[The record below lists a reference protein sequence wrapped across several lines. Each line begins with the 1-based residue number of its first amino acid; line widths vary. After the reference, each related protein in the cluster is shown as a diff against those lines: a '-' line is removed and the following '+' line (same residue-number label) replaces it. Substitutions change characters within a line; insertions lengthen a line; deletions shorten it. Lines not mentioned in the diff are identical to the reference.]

1 MYEHR
6 SKPLVSRRIFLGR
19 LVRNAAL
26 AAAIVAGSLA
36 VGVMGYRELEHL
48 SWVDALLNASMI
60 LGAMGPVDPVRT
72 TAGKLFASA
81 YALYSGLVL
90 VVVTGIV
97 FAPVV
102 HRLLH
107 TFHAGI
113 RGRYD
118 VEGGGAVD
126 LQTTTVRSS
135 SGD

>member
-60 LGAMGPVDPVRT
+60 LGAMGPIDPVRT
-72 TAGKLFASA
+72 LAGKLFASA
-81 YALYSGLVL
+81 YALYSGLL
-90 VVVTGIV
+90 FVVVTGIV

-102 HRLLH
+102 HRMLH
-107 TFHAGI
+107 TFH
-113 RGRYD
+113 
-118 VEGGGAVD
+118 VEGDGGPDA
-126 LQTTTVRSS
+126 SP
-135 SGD
+135 GPGG